1 MLYIRSF
8 KRFGIAVELVTN
20 GTPNKPKKDK
30 PLINKKMLCNLCIM
44 VKGFDYFCII
54 VIFGG
59 VLMTK
64 MFSVLFI
71 NNVLDSKNL
80 KKLLKTTKPSIR

>member
-8 KRFGIAVELVTN
+8 KRFGIAVELVAN

-54 VIFGG
+54 VI
-59 VLMTK
+59 
-64 MFSVLFI
+64 
-71 NNVLDSKNL
+71 
-80 KKLLKTTKPSIR
+80 